1 MNFLLVLSPQYGPAE
16 FGDYTTVSVSGGV
29 LTVNGQA
36 FDFTPLPEG
45 GELPTEAIG
54 SELFAGPVAR
64 RDGRLELTLR
74 FPLAADASAAARFPE
89 PLLIEAD
96 GPVELPR

>member
-1 MNFLLVLSPQYGPAE
+1 MIITLSPYLPLPE
-16 FGDYTTVSVSGGV
+16 SDEHLSLSRTGDV
-29 LTVNGQA
+29 LTVNGQS

-45 GELPTEAIG
+45 GELPAEAIG
-54 SELFAGPVAR
+54 SEWFAGPVLR
-64 RDGRLELTLR
+64 RAGRLELILR
-74 FPLAADASAAARFPE
+74 FPLAIDASAAARFPE

>member
-1 MNFLLVLSPQYGPAE
+1 MIIKLSPYAPLPGSDE
-16 FGDYTTVSVSGGV
+16 HLSLVRTGDV
-29 LTVNGQA
+29 LTVNGQS

-45 GELPTEAIG
+45 GELPAEAIG
-54 SELFAGPVAR
+54 SEWFAGPAVR
-64 RDGRLELTLR
+64 RADRLELNLR
-74 FPLAADASAAARFPE
+74 LPLSGDASAAARFPE

>member
-1 MNFLLVLSPQYGPAE
+1 MIIKLSPYAPLPDSNE
-16 FGDYTTVSVSGGV
+16 HLSLSRTGDV
-29 LTVNGQA
+29 LTVNDQE

-45 GELPTEAIG
+45 GELPSEAIE
-54 SELFAGPVAR
+54 SEWFVGPVVR
-64 RDGRLELTLR
+64 RNGRLELTLR
-74 FPLAADASAAARFPE
+74 YPLGVDASEAARFPE

>member
-1 MNFLLVLSPQYGPAE
+1 MIIKLSPYAPLPGSDERLSLNRA
-16 FGDYTTVSVSGGV
+16 GDV
-29 LTVNGQA
+29 LAVNGQA

-45 GELPTEAIG
+45 GELPAEAIG
-54 SELFAGPVAR
+54 SEWFAGPVLR
-64 RDGRLELTLR
+64 RAGQLELILR
-74 FPLAADASAAARFPE
+74 FPLADDASAAARFPE

>member
-1 MNFLLVLSPQYGPAE
+1 MIITLSPYLPLPGSDERLSLSRA
-16 FGDYTTVSVSGGV
+16 GDV

-36 FDFTPLPEG
+36 FDFAPLPEG
-45 GELPTEAIG
+45 GELPAEAIG
-54 SELFAGPVAR
+54 SEWFAGPVLR
-64 RDGRLELTLR
+64 RAGRLELILR
-74 FPLAADASAAARFPE
+74 FPLAADASDAARFPE

>member
-1 MNFLLVLSPQYGPAE
+1 MIITLSPYLPLPGSNEHLMLSRA
-16 FGDYTTVSVSGGV
+16 GDV

-45 GELPTEAIG
+45 GELPAEAIG
-54 SELFAGPVAR
+54 SEWFAGPVVR
-64 RDGRLELTLR
+64 REGRLEFSLR
-74 FPLAADASAAARFPE
+74 LPLADGACAAARFPE
-89 PLLIEAD
+89 PMLIESD

>member
-1 MNFLLVLSPQYGPAE
+1 MLITLSPYLPLPE
-16 FGDYTTVSVSGGV
+16 SDEHLSLSRTGDV
-29 LTVNGQA
+29 LTVNGQS

-45 GELPTEAIG
+45 GELPAEAIG
-54 SELFAGPVAR
+54 SEWFAGPVLR
-64 RDGRLELTLR
+64 RAGRLELILR
-74 FPLAADASAAARFPE
+74 FPLAIDASAAARFPE

>member
-1 MNFLLVLSPQYGPAE
+1 MIIKLSPFAPLPGSDERLSLSRA
-16 FGDYTTVSVSGGV
+16 GDV
-29 LTVNGQA
+29 LTVNGQV
-36 FDFTPLPEG
+36 FDFTPLPDG
-45 GELPTEAIG
+45 GELPAEAIG
-54 SELFAGPVAR
+54 SEWFAGPALR
-64 RDGRLELTLR
+64 RAGRLELILR

>member
-1 MNFLLVLSPQYGPAE
+1 YAPLPGSDEHLSLVRI
-16 FGDYTTVSVSGGV
+16 GDV

-45 GELPTEAIG
+45 GELPAEAIG
-54 SELFAGPVAR
+54 SEWFAGSVVR
-64 RDGRLELTLR
+64 RAGRIQLILR
-74 FPLAADASAAARFPE
+74 FPLAADASAAARFPG
-89 PLLIEAD
+89 PLMIEAD

>member
-1 MNFLLVLSPQYGPAE
+1 MIIKLSPFAPLPRRDERLSLSRA
-16 FGDYTTVSVSGGV
+16 GDV

-36 FDFTPLPEG
+36 FDFAPLPEG
-45 GELPTEAIG
+45 GELPAEAIG
-54 SELFAGPVAR
+54 SEWFAGPALR
-64 RDGRLELTLR
+64 RAGRLELILR
-74 FPLAADASAAARFPE
+74 FPLAAESSAAARFPE

>member
-1 MNFLLVLSPQYGPAE
+1 MIITLSPYLPLPE
-16 FGDYTTVSVSGGV
+16 SDEHLSLVRIGDV
-29 LTVNGQA
+29 LTVNGQS

-45 GELPTEAIG
+45 GELPAEAIG
-54 SELFAGPVAR
+54 SEWFAGPAVR
-64 RDGRLELTLR
+64 RADRLELNLR
-74 FPLAADASAAARFPE
+74 LPLSGDASAAARFPE

>member
-1 MNFLLVLSPQYGPAE
+1 MIIKLSPFAPLPRRDERLSLSRA
-16 FGDYTTVSVSGGV
+16 GDV

-45 GELPTEAIG
+45 GELPAEAIG
-54 SELFAGPVAR
+54 SEWFAGPVLR
-64 RDGRLELTLR
+64 RAGRLELILR

-89 PLLIEAD
+89 PLMIEAD